1 MRTLNN
7 FNKNKQQIKNCISL
21 PYINSSQNKF
31 IIRTNPSKNF
41 INSNLVTQ
49 KYKLDVQKYR
59 ANIITKK
66 KKFDF
71 IQKECEQLKERG
83 KSSDRIIYNPLMESN
98 RIQMNLK
105 DNTEFLESEKERG
118 EYKVKNYKETKN
130 NLDLC
135 RKEYNSRNDEN
146 NKIKNDIYIITKEII
161 DIENKINER
170 NNDVKYIKSKIE
182 LSEKNNISL
191 KKILENCKEKNETK
205 IEKIISILINIDYNI
220 KKNRLKNVIEIWKN
234 YNNQKAEDHKKI
246 KIENIKDS
254 EENINNNN
262 GIKKENEL
270 KIKEDNYNNESKIY
284 EKPQKEADINL
295 IDNKDKEILPK
306 ETIESKESKGKE
318 NPLLINSNEQIE
330 INNINYKEK
339 ENEDKGKEGQN
350 EDNKKDDSLSSFFS
364 FPSSLISF
372 LIFSICFFTV

>member
-21 PYINSSQNKF
+21 PCINSSQNKF

-98 RIQMNLK
+98 QIQMNLK

-146 NKIKNDIYIITKEII
+146 NKIKNDIYIISKEII

-191 KKILENCKEKNETK
+191 KKILENCKEKNEKLNK
-205 IEKIISILINIDYNI
+205 IKKLEKERFAGINKLNETNKIIMN
-220 KKNRLKNVIEIWKN
+220 
-234 YNNQKAEDHKKI
+234 
-246 KIENIKDS
+246 
-254 EENINNNN
+254 NINE
-262 GIKKENEL
+262 INEL
-270 KIKEDNYNNESKIY
+270 KLKLER
-284 EKPQKEADINL
+284 L
-295 IDNKDKEILPK
+295 R
-306 ETIESKESKGKE
+306 
-318 NPLLINSNEQIE
+318 
-330 INNINYKEK
+330 
-339 ENEDKGKEGQN
+339 
-350 EDNKKDDSLSSFFS
+350 NKK
-364 FPSSLISF
+364 
-372 LIFSICFFTV
+372 